1 MKKIKLSMVMLL
13 LLFQAGYTHAQTY
26 SVGDSLPE
34 EFFSTVHPAMD
45 LTTGESTTVK
55 LEDYRDKLVILYF
68 WFNGCSPCIRSFIKC
83 DSIQPLLKGENYVV
97 IPFTYQTLE
106 TTQRILRRFQWN
118 MTSIIADSVL
128 YEAFAGRSFRN
139 TAWIKDGRV
148 YATPESKFLTAEN
161 IRKVLAGHRE
171 AFPLEARQPQRAGNQ
186 PTR

>member
-1 MKKIKLSMVMLL
+1 MNTIKLSIVMLL
-13 LLFQAGYTHAQTY
+13 LLFQAGYMRAQTY

-45 LTTGESTTVK
+45 LTTGESTTIK

-106 TTQRILRRFQWN
+106 ITQRILKRFQWN
-118 MTSIIADSVL
+118 MTSVIADNVL
-128 YEAFAGRSFRN
+128 YNAFAGGSFRN
-139 TAWIKDGRV
+139 TVWIKDGRV

-161 IRKVLAGHRE
+161 IRKVLAGYQE
-171 AFPLEARQPQRAGNQ
+171 PFPLEAGQPGIARNEA
-186 PTR
+186 TK